1 MVLILS
7 PFHLA
12 IPIWPPKE
20 KFGEMAI
27 PDQKVGNP
35 ISVDNP
41 LVEAIEKNLQPIRTI
56 GSSVKDSNGR
66 GVSCSTTIIETI
78 GFKVERTEEGSV
90 SEISNP
96 LEKLY
101 ENCVSISKT
110 INDDVL
116 FLKDKAMNCVVIL
129 FRVLDRISWSF
140 VLFIFLLLMQMQ
152 V

>member
-1 MVLILS
+1 
-7 PFHLA
+7 
-12 IPIWPPKE
+12 
-20 KFGEMAI
+20 MAI

-66 GVSCSTTIIETI
+66 GVSCSTAIMEII
-78 GFKVERTEEGSV
+78 GFKVERTDEEFTF
-90 SEISNP
+90 EISNP

-110 INDDVL
+110 INGGVL
-116 FLKDKAMNCVVIL
+116 FLKDKAMNSVVIL

-140 VLFIFLLLMQMQ
+140 VLSILVL
-152 V
+152 